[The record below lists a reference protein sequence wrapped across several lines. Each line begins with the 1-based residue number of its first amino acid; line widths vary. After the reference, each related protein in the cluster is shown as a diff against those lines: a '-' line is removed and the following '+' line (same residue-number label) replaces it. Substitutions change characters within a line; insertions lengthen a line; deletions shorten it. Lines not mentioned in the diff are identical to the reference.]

1 MQRLRYDF
9 IIGCWLLAMLPLA
22 GLQGQSHLPVA
33 AGGRGLAMGQTRL
46 LSRSVWATVG
56 NQAGLSGLKTPQV
69 AVMGRNWSGLAMV
82 SQVTAVA
89 AVPVQEG
96 ALGLQLQH
104 LGTADYREQ
113 KIGLSYARPFAERLH
128 VGIQLDYL
136 GLQLGE
142 YGRRGLLT
150 FEGGV
155 LLDLNAEWTVAAHLF
170 SPVAVAWNEW
180 TATQPALAL
189 GAGYRASDKI
199 QLVAEV
205 EQVAQSRIN
214 ARLGLDYQVL
224 EVLALRVG
232 ATTYPAQQTF
242 GVGLKVGA
250 LRIDAA
256 TVLHG
261 TLGAAGGM
269 SVRYDFE

>member
-1 MQRLRYDF
+1 
-9 IIGCWLLAMLPLA
+9 
-22 GLQGQSHLPVA
+22 
-33 AGGRGLAMGQTRL
+33 MGQTRL

-56 NQAGLSGLKTPQV
+56 NQAGLSGLSSPQA
-69 AVMGRNWSGLAMV
+69 AVMGRNWSGLAAV

-89 AVPVQEG
+89 AVPIQMG

-150 FEGGV
+150 FEGG
-155 LLDLNAEWTVAAHLF
+155 LLLEVNKEWTVAAHVF
-170 SPVAVAWNEW
+170 SPVTVAWNEW
-180 TATQPALAL
+180 TDTQPALSL
-189 GAGYRASDKI
+189 GVAYRASDKI
-199 QLVAEV
+199 TLVGEV
-205 EQVAQSRIN
+205 EQVALDRIN
-214 ARLGLDYQVL
+214 AKMGLDYQVL
-224 EVLALRVG
+224 DALALRVG

-242 GVGLKVGA
+242 GVGFKLGP
-250 LRIDAA
+250 LHIDAA
-256 TVLHG
+256 TVLHR
-261 TLGAAGGM
+261 TLGASGGV